1 MNPSSEI
8 TNSSIDAGVNCQGN
22 VNECRSE
29 RNEEHIYEEYR
40 PRYASYSNDS
50 LSNLEIIFQKLTKR
64 KWLILLAI
72 LLPLIGGLVAG
83 LAVHFADPGDSP
95 ADDPLNT
102 ISTTTTTAVLVLST
116 RLLDTGVTH
125 NKPMTVDFIG
135 K

>member
-1 MNPSSEI
+1 MNLSSKI
-8 TNSSIDAGVNCQGN
+8 SNSSIDAGVNCQGN

-29 RNEEHIYEEYR
+29 RNEEDIYEEY
-40 PRYASYSNDS
+40 RYASYSNDS
-50 LSNLEIIFQKLTKR
+50 LSNVEIIFQKLTKR

-95 ADDPLNT
+95 ADDPPNT
-102 ISTTTTTAVLVLST
+102 TSTTTTTAVLVLST

>member
-29 RNEEHIYEEYR
+29 RNEEGIYEEYQSI
-40 PRYASYSNDS
+40 YASYSNDS
-50 LSNLEIIFQKLTKR
+50 LSNLEIILQKLTKR

-83 LAVHFADPGDSP
+83 LAVHFANPGDS
-95 ADDPLNT
+95 
-102 ISTTTTTAVLVLST
+102 TTTTAVLVLST

-125 NKPMTVDFIG
+125 NMPMTVDFIG